1 MTAILTQ
8 NKLNV
13 FSGGIDTASGGG
25 TATVISATTLLAYS
39 VTFTAVAA
47 NEPVFIGGTA
57 ATTIS
62 TAGSEQGLLIAAQS
76 SVTLT
81 AFSAESLGFR
91 GARRGEMFL
100 DLAEMFVDGTSNG
113 FRLTW
118 FGFGPGVE

>member
-1 MTAILTQ
+1 MPAILAQ

-25 TATVISATTLLAYS
+25 TATVISSVVLLAYE
-39 VTFTAVAA
+39 VTFTATTA

-91 GARRGEMFL
+91 GARRGEHFI
-100 DLAEMFVDGTSNG
+100 DLGEIFVDGTSDG